1 MKKKDKAVERMNER
15 KNSTDSALKCT
26 DAAHSFICS
35 PADEAEQNIPSCWK
49 PLATADNEEKEKEEG
64 GQMCQ
69 EREKKKERDEDQ
81 TKGGAYL
88 PVTHNIFGDGK
99 EAGRQERKQPWP
111 SLFLNLAV
119 PM

>member
-26 DAAHSFICS
+26 DAPHSFICS
-35 PADEAEQNIPSCWK
+35 PADEAEQNTPSCWK

-69 EREKKKERDEDQ
+69 EREKKKGMRIRQKEVPIYQ
-81 TKGGAYL
+81 WHTIYS
-88 PVTHNIFGDGK
+88 VT
-99 EAGRQERKQPWP
+99 ASRQEGRKESNHDP
-111 SLFLNLAV
+111 LFF
-119 PM
+119 

>member
-35 PADEAEQNIPSCWK
+35 PADETEQNTPSCWK
-49 PLATADNEEKEKEEG
+49 PLVADNEEKEKEEG

-69 EREKKKERDEDQ
+69 EREKKKGMRIRQ
-81 TKGGAYL
+81 
-88 PVTHNIFGDGK
+88 K
-99 EAGRQERKQPWP
+99 EVLSASDTQYIRWR
-111 SLFLNLAV
+111 
-119 PM
+119 

>member
-26 DAAHSFICS
+26 DAAHSVICS
-35 PADEAEQNIPSCWK
+35 PEDEAEQNTPSCWK
-49 PLATADNEEKEKEEG
+49 PLATADNEEKKEKEEG

-81 TKGGAYL
+81 TKGGALCQWHTIYS
-88 PVTHNIFGDGK
+88 VTVR
-99 EAGRQERKQPWP
+99 RQEGRKESNHDP
-111 SLFLNLAV
+111 LFF
-119 PM
+119 

>member
-35 PADEAEQNIPSCWK
+35 PADEAEQNTPSCWK
-49 PLATADNEEKEKEEG
+49 PLVADNEEKEKEEG

-69 EREKKKERDEDQ
+69 EREKKKGMRIRQ
-81 TKGGAYL
+81 
-88 PVTHNIFGDGK
+88 K
-99 EAGRQERKQPWP
+99 EVLSASDTQYIRWR
-111 SLFLNLAV
+111 
-119 PM
+119 